1 MANTLQYDGSSPTEV
16 VESLSAEEQDSLAVG
31 EALQQQEQSLL
42 AGKYKNAE
50 ELEQGYLELQRK
62 MSKGQPSQQEQPQ
75 TFDVSDQLAKAYESY
90 TSDQTFDASAF
101 ENVSKEDLIKA
112 FFENSE
118 EVPQA
123 SGDTEGPDLTQ
134 EQVDSMMNSV
144 GGKEQYQQIMNWA
157 VQNLPKSDI
166 EAFDAIV
173 ESANPSSIA
182 MAVESMAKRYTDVNG
197 QEGKMLQG
205 RSAPTGVDSYRSQAE
220 MIRDMS
226 DPRYETDPAY
236 RNDVM
241 TKLANSP
248 NLQF

>member
-1 MANTLQYDGSSPTEV
+1 MANTLQYDGSQPTEV
-16 VESLSAEEQDSLAVG
+16 VESLSAEEQDSLAIG
-31 EALQQQEQSLL
+31 ESLQQERQNLL
-42 AGKYKNAE
+42 AGKYKSAE
-50 ELEQGYLELQRK
+50 ELERGYLELQKR
-62 MSKGQPSQQEQPQ
+62 MGEGQPNQQATP
-75 TFDVSDQLAKAYESY
+75 DVSDQLAKAYESY
-90 TSDQTFDASAF
+90 TSDKNFDASAF

-123 SGDTEGPDLTQ
+123 EGNEGTDLSQ
-134 EQVDSMMNSV
+134 AQVDNMMNSV

-157 VQNLPKSDI
+157 VQNLPQSDI

-173 ESANPSSIA
+173 DSANPSSIS
-182 MAVESMAKRYTDVNG
+182 MAVESMAKRYTEANG
-197 QEGKMLQG
+197 QDGNMIQG
-205 RSAPTGVDSYRSQAE
+205 RSAKMTDSYRSQAE
-220 MIRDMS
+220 MIRDMN
-226 DPRYETDPAY
+226 DPRYDSDPAY

>member
-1 MANTLQYDGSSPTEV
+1 MANTLQYDGSQPTEV
-16 VESLSAEEQDSLAVG
+16 VNALSAEEQDSLAVG
-31 EALQQQEQSLL
+31 EALQQEQQNLL
-42 AGKYKNAE
+42 AGKYKSAE
-50 ELEQGYLELQRK
+50 ELERGYLELQKR
-62 MSKGQPSQQEQPQ
+62 MGEGQPNQQESS
-75 TFDVSDQLAKAYESY
+75 DVSDQLAKAYESY
-90 TSDQTFDASAF
+90 SSEKKFDASAF

-123 SGDTEGPDLTQ
+123 EESEGPDLTQ
-134 EQVDSMMNSV
+134 DQVDGMMNSV

-157 VQNLPKSDI
+157 VQNLPKADI
-166 EAFDAIV
+166 EAFDAII

-182 MAVESMAKRYTDVNG
+182 MAVESMAKRYTDSNG
-197 QEGKMLQG
+197 QEGQTIQG
-205 RSAPTGVDSYRSQAE
+205 RSAKMTDSYRSQAE
-220 MIRDMS
+220 MIRDMN
-226 DPRYETDPAY
+226 DPRYDTDPAY

>member
-1 MANTLQYDGSSPTEV
+1 MANTLQYDGSAPTEV

-31 EALQQQEQSLL
+31 EALQQEQQNLL

-62 MSKGQPSQQEQPQ
+62 MGEGQPSQQEQSQ
-75 TFDVSDQLAKAYESY
+75 TPDVSDQLAKAFESY
-90 TSDQTFDASAF
+90 SSEKKFDASAF
-101 ENVSKEDLIKA
+101 DNVSKEDLIKA

-123 SGDTEGPDLTQ
+123 QGEQGGPDLTQ
-134 EQVDSMMNSV
+134 DQVDQLMNSV
-144 GGKEQYQQIMNWA
+144 GGKEQYKQMMDWA
-157 VQNLPKSDI
+157 VQNLPREEV
-166 EAFDAIV
+166 EAFDEVIA
-173 ESANPSSIA
+173 SANPYNIN
-182 MAVESMAKRYTDVNG
+182 MAVESMAKRYTDANG
-197 QEGKMLQG
+197 QEGRMIQG
-205 RSAPTGVDSYRSQAE
+205 RSAKMTDSYRSQAE
-220 MIRDMS
+220 MIRDMN

-241 TKLANSP
+241 TKLSNSP

>member
-1 MANTLQYDGSSPTEV
+1 MANTLSFDDSQPTEV
-16 VESLSAEEQDSLAVG
+16 VESLSAEEQDSYRIG
-31 EALQQQEQSLL
+31 EQLQQEQQNLL
-42 AGKYKNAE
+42 AGKYKSAE
-50 ELEQGYLELQRK
+50 ELEQGYLELQKR
-62 MSKGQPSQQEQPQ
+62 MGEGQPNQQES
-75 TFDVSDQLAKAYESY
+75 FDVSDQLAKAYESY
-90 TSDQTFDASAF
+90 TSDKKFDASAF

-123 SGDTEGPDLTQ
+123 AEGTEGPDLTQ
-134 EQVDSMMNSV
+134 EQVDGMMNSV

-157 VQNLPKSDI
+157 VQNLPQSDI

-173 ESANPSSIA
+173 DSANPSSIA
-182 MAVESMAKRYTDVNG
+182 MAVESMAKRYTEANG
-197 QEGKMLQG
+197 KEGNMLQG
-205 RSAPTGVDSYRSQAE
+205 RSASTGVDSYRSQAE
-220 MIRDMS
+220 MIRDMN

-241 TKLANSP
+241 VKLANSP

>member
-1 MANTLQYDGSSPTEV
+1 MANTLSFDDSQPTEV
-16 VESLSAEEQDSLAVG
+16 VESLSAQEQDSLRIG
-31 EALQQQEQSLL
+31 EQLEQEQQNLL
-42 AGKYKNAE
+42 AGKYKSAE

-62 MSKGQPSQQEQPQ
+62 MGEGQPNQQAPS
-75 TFDVSDQLAKAYESY
+75 DVSDQLAKAYESY
-90 TSDQTFDASAF
+90 TSDKKFDASAF
-101 ENVSKEDLIKA
+101 DNVSKEDLIKA

-123 SGDTEGPDLTQ
+123 AEDNEGPDLTQ
-134 EQVDSMMNSV
+134 DQVDGMMNSV

-173 ESANPSSIA
+173 ESANPFQIN
-182 MAVESMAKRYTDVNG
+182 MAVEAMAKRYTDANG
-197 QEGKMLQG
+197 QDGKMIQG
-205 RSAPTGVDSYRSQAE
+205 RSASTGVESYRSQAE
-220 MIRDMS
+220 MIRDMN
-226 DPRYETDPAY
+226 DPRYDTDPAY

>member
-1 MANTLQYDGSSPTEV
+1 MANTLQYDGSQPTEV
-16 VESLSAEEQDSLAVG
+16 VESLSAEEKDSLAIG
-31 EALQQQEQSLL
+31 ESLQQEQQNLL
-42 AGKYKNAE
+42 AGKYKSAE
-50 ELEQGYLELQRK
+50 ELEQGYLELQRR
-62 MSKGQPSQQEQPQ
+62 MGEGQPNQQA
-75 TFDVSDQLAKAYESY
+75 TTDVSDQLAKAYESY
-90 TSDQTFDASAF
+90 TSEKNFDASAF
-101 ENVSKEDLIKA
+101 DNVSKEDLIKA

-123 SGDTEGPDLTQ
+123 EGSEGPDLTQ
-134 EQVDSMMNSV
+134 DQVEGMMNNV

-173 ESANPSSIA
+173 DSANPSQIN
-182 MAVESMAKRYTDVNG
+182 MAVEAMARRYTDANG
-197 QEGKMLQG
+197 QEGQTIQG
-205 RSAPTGVDSYRSQAE
+205 RSAKMTDSYRSQAE
-220 MIRDMS
+220 MIRDMN
-226 DPRYETDPAY
+226 DPRYDSDPAY

>member
-16 VESLSAEEQDSLAVG
+16 VESMSAEEQDSLAIG
-31 EALQQQEQSLL
+31 ESLQQQEQSLL

-62 MSKGQPSQQEQPQ
+62 MSEVQPSQQEQPQ
-75 TFDVSDQLAKAYESY
+75 TPDVSDQLAKAYESY
-90 TSDQTFDASAF
+90 TSDKNFDVSAF

-123 SGDTEGPDLTQ
+123 EESEGPDLTQ
-134 EQVDSMMNSV
+134 EQVDGMMNSV

-166 EAFDAIV
+166 EAFDAII

-182 MAVESMAKRYTDVNG
+182 MAVEAMAKRFTDANG
-197 QEGKMLQG
+197 QEGRMIQG

>member
-1 MANTLQYDGSSPTEV
+1 MANTLQYDGSQPTEV
-16 VESLSAEEQDSLAVG
+16 VESLSAEEKDSLAIG
-31 EALQQQEQSLL
+31 ESLQQEQQNLL
-42 AGKYKNAE
+42 AGKYKSAE
-50 ELEQGYLELQRK
+50 ELERGYLELQKR
-62 MSKGQPSQQEQPQ
+62 MGEGQPNQQA
-75 TFDVSDQLAKAYESY
+75 TSDVSDQLAKAYESY
-90 TSDQTFDASAF
+90 TSDKNFDASAF

-123 SGDTEGPDLTQ
+123 EGGEGPDLTQ
-134 EQVDSMMNSV
+134 EQVDGMMNSV

-173 ESANPSSIA
+173 ESANPFQIN
-182 MAVESMAKRYTDVNG
+182 MAVEAMAKRYTDANG
-197 QEGKMLQG
+197 QEGQTIQG
-205 RSAPTGVDSYRSQAE
+205 RSAKMTDSYRSQAE
-220 MIRDMS
+220 MIRDMN
-226 DPRYETDPAY
+226 DPRYDSDPAY